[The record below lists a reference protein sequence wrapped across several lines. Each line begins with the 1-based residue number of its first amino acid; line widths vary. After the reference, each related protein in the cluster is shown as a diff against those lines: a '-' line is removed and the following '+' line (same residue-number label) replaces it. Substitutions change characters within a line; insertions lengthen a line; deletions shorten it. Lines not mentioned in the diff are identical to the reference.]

1 MASFFDFTI
10 HSSLNHNQPLKGHSM
25 NTIRFL
31 KAFTLVGIF
40 ASVCT
45 SLIGTM
51 AIIEYGFGFVFAGMV
66 CFGVTMVAAGFCY
79 FAELV
84 RRQQEEVVAIE
95 LNIPFP
101 TIDKSWLEESHA

>member
-1 MASFFDFTI
+1 
-10 HSSLNHNQPLKGHSM
+10 M

-84 RRQQEEVVAIE
+84 RRQQEEVVAISID
-95 LNIPFP
+95 IPFP
-101 TIDKSWLEESHA
+101 VIDKSWLDAHQA

>member
-1 MASFFDFTI
+1 
-10 HSSLNHNQPLKGHSM
+10 M

-45 SLIGTM
+45 SLLGTM
-51 AIIEYGFGFVFAGMV
+51 AILEYGFGFVFAGMI

-84 RRQQEEVVAIE
+84 KRQQEEVVIAIDV
-95 LNIPFP
+95 PFP
-101 TIDKSWLEESHA
+101 TIDKSWLQEDAA